1 MKEVASRAEG
11 GLGGLSIDTTAG
23 SGSGSGSVAGP
34 GSSGVDTGSDGGPMS
49 LSTAATVSTQLRQTF
64 TPSEFTYNSPA
75 KPLRRPAA
83 GLPSHSQGEG
93 GGEGDEGDAAADA
106 AALKSPSLWDLADF
120 CEKHAEEEQRK
131 SQLNSPVY
139 QRS

>member
-1 MKEVASRAEG
+1 
-11 GLGGLSIDTTAG
+11 
-23 SGSGSGSVAGP
+23 
-34 GSSGVDTGSDGGPMS
+34 MS
-49 LSTAATVSTQLRQTF
+49 MSTAATVPTQVQLGQPF
-64 TPSEFTYNSPA
+64 TPGDSTYNSPA
-75 KPLRRPAA
+75 KPRRQPAA
-83 GLPSHSQGEG
+83 GMRPSSQREDGEG
-93 GGEGDEGDAAADA
+93 EGEGDAAADA